1 MPEGVGCLAKV
12 QAMLKIIRFVAG
24 FILECGMLTMVFLG
38 VEISPFVLALPF
50 GLMGWDAPD
59 LARLMVKK

>member
-1 MPEGVGCLAKV
+1 MDGQGIVKLVRFIAGFLLEC
-12 QAMLKIIRFVAG
+12 AMLG
-24 FILECGMLTMVFLG
+24 MVFMG
-38 VEISPFVLALPF
+38 VEVSSFILALPF

>member
-1 MPEGVGCLAKV
+1 
-12 QAMLKIIRFVAG
+12 MLKIIRFVAG